1 MAQPLAGHHAW
12 PTTRLRTAHR
22 HIRRHSER
30 LRLWTGIGSHI
41 LSWIQ
46 IVHSKAIYS
55 AGMEKETDGPY
66 AEPSSHTPPS
76 PNGTSTDVGSQAQSS
91 PAADHSVHLSP
102 DFRGPSSHPLPPVSA
117 DGPDNHAESPLEEPL
132 SAAEIAYDAL
142 YEPAY
147 KFFMRC
153 QSFIPRIIALDGHHR
168 PRGPLDDELEVL
180 QLGQRLRGE
189 LRDLWAN
196 RPQALD
202 VLSDTNGLQE
212 VLHPRVA
219 LKVIKSFRSFVAN
232 FHAIR
237 IFLHR
242 VAFIHYP
249 ASEEVRHAVAE
260 IPRMARDQMADDGE
274 QARAAAETD
283 GRQDTPGR
291 QGYGSRS
298 RDDCNGAS
306 SERLPQETP
315 QPADIERPDSRNNN
329 ANSNHWTPEEAPP
342 ATGGPSPIMLWLWP
356 LFMCGTECDAE
367 ERRWVLERMYAMRSV
382 NAERT
387 ATLLAEVTRLQDE
400 TGRRVDQRRIRQ
412 KIFADEFDV
421 VY

>member
-1 MAQPLAGHHAW
+1 
-12 PTTRLRTAHR
+12 
-22 HIRRHSER
+22 
-30 LRLWTGIGSHI
+30 
-41 LSWIQ
+41 
-46 IVHSKAIYS
+46 
-55 AGMEKETDGPY
+55 MEKETERQST
-66 AEPSSHTPPS
+66 EPSIETPSS
-76 PNGTSTDVGSQAQSS
+76 PNGTSTDISSLTQPS
-91 PAADHSVHLSP
+91 PAADHSVHLSS
-102 DFRGPSSHPLPPVSA
+102 DFRTLTAHSFPPASTTA
-117 DGPDNHAESPLEEPL
+117 HEKPAESPLEEPL

-153 QSFIPRIIALDGHHR
+153 QSFIPRIIALDAHHR

-189 LRDLWAN
+189 LRDLWVN
-196 RPQALD
+196 RPQGLS

-237 IFLHR
+237 ILLHR

-249 ASEEVRHAVAE
+249 ASEEVKHAITE
-260 IPRMARDQMADDGE
+260 ILRLARDQIVDDGDRE
-274 QARAAAETD
+274 EASSGASGVPAASGREKAETIVRPHSESAGKEQRHPQATD
-283 GRQDTPGR
+283 SGQQEGRQEH
-291 QGYGSRS
+291 
-298 RDDCNGAS
+298 A
-306 SERLPQETP
+306 E
-315 QPADIERPDSRNNN
+315 NNC
-329 ANSNHWTPEEAPP
+329 WTAEEAPTP
-342 ATGGPSPIMLWLWP
+342 TTGGPFPIMLWLWP
-356 LFMCGTECDAE
+356 LFMCGTECRIE

-387 ATLLAEVTRLQDE
+387 AILLAEVTRQQDE
-400 TGRRVDQRRIRQ
+400 MDRRVDQRSIRQ
-412 KIFADEFDV
+412 KIFDDEFDV

>member
-1 MAQPLAGHHAW
+1 MAQPLAGRRAW
-12 PTTRLRTAHR
+12 PTSHLRSAYKHLKC
-22 HIRRHSER
+22 HGDR

-46 IVHSKAIYS
+46 IVHSKAIYA
-55 AGMEKETDGPY
+55 AGMEKEMERHS
-66 AEPSSHTPPS
+66 AESSVETPSS
-76 PNGTSTDVGSQAQSS
+76 PNGTSTDISS
-91 PAADHSVHLSP
+91 LTRPSPVADHSVHLSSNFQTL
-102 DFRGPSSHPLPPVSA
+102 DAPSFPPASTA
-117 DGPDNHAESPLEEPL
+117 AHERPAESPLEEPL
-132 SAAEIAYDAL
+132 SAAEIAYNAL

-153 QSFIPRIIALDGHHR
+153 QSFIPRIIALDAHHR

-180 QLGQRLRGE
+180 QLGQRLRGD
-189 LRDLWAN
+189 LHDLWKN
-196 RPQALD
+196 RPQGLG

-237 IFLHR
+237 ILLHR

-249 ASEEVRHAVAE
+249 ASEEVKQAITE
-260 IPRMARDQMADDGE
+260 ILRLARDQIADDGDHE
-274 QARAAAETD
+274 RDGSGIASGGDVRSGGKAAAGARAQSEGAVQQQRQPQSIGQD
-283 GRQDTPGR
+283 GGQDH
-291 QGYGSRS
+291 
-298 RDDCNGAS
+298 
-306 SERLPQETP
+306 
-315 QPADIERPDSRNNN
+315 ADN
-329 ANSNHWTPEEAPP
+329 NHWKAEEATPT
-342 ATGGPSPIMLWLWP
+342 TGGPFPIMLWLWP
-356 LFMCGTECDAE
+356 LFMCGTECNIE
-367 ERRWVLERMYAMRSV
+367 ERRWVLERMYAMRSI

-387 ATLLAEVTRLQDE
+387 AILLAEVTRQQDE
-400 TGRRVDQRRIRQ
+400 MDRRVDQRSIRQ